1 MPPIR
6 PLARALAATG
16 LLALSLAPGQAHDL
30 WLTPAPGGVAVHLG
44 HVHEPTPPSADKLV
58 HLGALTARGTATLT
72 ARAEAGAPVLTAA
85 VAGPGDALVSA
96 TYDSGFW
103 VRTRAGAWRNADR
116 RAVPDAE
123 RSQWSMKF
131 AKVVLGPEAPWDRVL
146 GQTLEIVP
154 LEAPTRAAEAVR
166 VRVLFEGRPV
176 AGAEIAVTSGEAA
189 DPLRVATGAD
199 GEARVPLARAGQQI
213 LAVGHRVKPSRTPA
227 LADADSY
234 TATLAFTVAE
244 PRTN

>member
-1 MPPIR
+1 M
-6 PLARALAATG
+6 
-16 LLALSLAPGQAHDL
+16 
-30 WLTPAPGGVAVHLG
+30 
-44 HVHEPTPPSADKLV
+44 HEPTLPSPDKLV
-58 HLGALTARGTATLT
+58 HLSALSAQGSKTL
-72 ARAEAGAPVLTAA
+72 AAKAEAGAPILKAA
-85 VAGPGDALVSA
+85 LAGPGDALVSA
-96 TYDSGFW
+96 AYDSGFW
-103 VRTRAGAWRNADR
+103 VRTRAGEWRNADR
-116 RAVPDAE
+116 RAVPEAE

-154 LEAPTRAAEAVR
+154 LEAPTRAAAALR

-189 DPLRVATGAD
+189 EATRVTAD
-199 GEARVPLARAGQQI
+199 AEGVAQVPLAQAGQQI

-234 TATLAFTVAE
+234 TASLAFPTAE
-244 PRTN
+244 SRTN